1 MWGGLFVSPLP
12 RFVYIRNSKVKNW
25 TLTNLN
31 YHLTLKQALYFQ
43 GLTARAGQCP
53 SEVFR
58 DLVII
63 SFMLRDLQ
71 EKERDKVGTDEAKA
85 LEKCLQ
91 KRHLPEA
98 EVLRAAGI
106 GSWESLRLTITKTVT
121 Q

>member
-1 MWGGLFVSPLP
+1 MGGFISVFFPH
-12 RFVYIRNSKVKNW
+12 FVYIRNSKVKNW

-58 DLVII
+58 GLGII
-63 SFMLRDLQ
+63 SFMLRGLQ
-71 EKERDKVGTDEAKA
+71 EKERDKVGTDEAKTP
-85 LEKCLQ
+85 EKCLQ
-91 KRHLPEA
+91 KCHLPEA

-106 GSWESLRLTITKTVT
+106 GSWESLWLTITETVT